1 MLRWPDPLPRDAR
14 AQLMRVRIAS
24 QTKTYIRAC
33 VSLHACMRH
42 AYICICPCD
51 SSMRLLAA
59 IVGCDFVLRL
69 QNAIIECDSEPRLL
83 AAIVGCDSC
92 LRLIR
97 AITSCDSCPR
107 LLAVIVGCDLHQRF
121 AHAIRAIIR
130 RDSDMRLI
138 AAICMCD
145 SYVSASVCSL
155 VDCGIQLPSGNGSL
169 LGNLPNKLP

>member
-33 VSLHACMRH
+33 VSLHARMRH
-42 AYICICPCD
+42 AYICICPCN

-59 IVGCDFVLRL
+59 IDCCDFVLRL
-69 QNAIIECDSEPRLL
+69 K
-83 AAIVGCDSC
+83 G
-92 LRLIR
+92 

-138 AAICMCD
+138 AAICMCG

-155 VDCGIQLPSGNGSL
+155 VDCGIQLPSGNGNL
-169 LGNLPNKLP
+169 LGNLPNKLPLSITYTRSQQQLGRQP